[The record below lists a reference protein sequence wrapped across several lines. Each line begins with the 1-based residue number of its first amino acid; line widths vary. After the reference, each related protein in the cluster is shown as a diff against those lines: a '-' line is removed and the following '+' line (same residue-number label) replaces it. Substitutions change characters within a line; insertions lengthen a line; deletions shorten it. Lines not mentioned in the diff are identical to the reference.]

1 MDSISSMQID
11 NIFDRDS
18 NSLNFEIG
26 QMDDRLFWLIENIK
40 L

>member
-11 NIFDRDS
+11 NISDRDS